1 MKLYSLYI
9 SKRERKLYILR
20 EMEWDLTEKM
30 EEKLYANGIVKH
42 DVAHFLSKDKETL
55 IKAAK
60 LIKEEWVNESRERY
74 LSYKNM
80 HIYDKS

>member
-30 EEKLYANGIVKH
+30 GMSKILEEITQNK
-42 DVAHFLSKDKETL
+42 
-55 IKAAK
+55 
-60 LIKEEWVNESRERY
+60 NENAEG
-74 LSYKNM
+74 
-80 HIYDKS
+80 